1 MNRFSL
7 TSGMIIGMLLISS
20 MLFMTTAF
28 GASSLLSERTYKRL
42 DRIHKL
48 MDKENYTE
56 AQSKLEKLQ
65 QSVKNRPYEKA
76 MVMQTLGYLY
86 SSINKSDKA
95 IESFKA
101 CLNLKVMPEQASQNI
116 RLNMTQL
123 YMEIDKNSQALE
135 MYKLWLK
142 NESNA
147 SASAHILGGTL
158 YANLKDYKNAIHHI
172 KTALSISKKPR
183 EPWYQLL
190 LAIYFE
196 TKNHTDAAVLLEKM
210 VARFP
215 EKKNYWLQLSGTY
228 FTLKKDKQ
236 ALSVSQLAY
245 SKELLQT
252 EKEIINLVRLYLYM
266 SLPMQAATLL
276 EQNITNNRIVEN
288 KDNLLLL
295 SDSFLQARESESAS
309 EYLLKAAKLSNDT
322 QLMLKLA
329 DIQANTDNWKAVIET
344 LDTLNISK
352 LKNPGKTHLLK
363 GIAYY
368 EQDKHADAIKSFRQ
382 ASLDSNSRKNAQQ
395 WLKLVTQ

>member
-1 MNRFSL
+1 MNRISL
-7 TSGMIIGMLLISS
+7 ASGMMICLVLISI
-20 MLFMTTAF
+20 MLFVSTAF
-28 GASSLLSERTYKRL
+28 AAGSLLSERTYKHL

-76 MVMQTLGYLY
+76 MVLQTLGYLY
-86 SSINKSDKA
+86 SSTNKPDKA
-95 IESFKA
+95 IETFNA
-101 CLNLKVMPEQASQNI
+101 CLELKAMPEQAIQNI

-123 YMEIDKNSQALE
+123 YMEIDKNTQALE
-135 MYKLWLK
+135 MYKTWLK
-142 NESNA
+142 NQSNA

-158 YANLKDYKNAIHHI
+158 YANLKEYKNAIYHI
-172 KTALSISKKPR
+172 KTALSLSKMPR

-196 TKNHTDAAVLLEKM
+196 TKNHTDAASLLEKI
-210 VARFP
+210 VANFP
-215 EKKNYWLQLSGTY
+215 DKKNYWLQLSGTY

-245 SKELLQT
+245 SKGLLDT
-252 EKEIINLVRLYLYM
+252 EKEIINLAKMYLYM
-266 SLPMQAATLL
+266 NLPIQAANLI
-276 EQNITNNRIVEN
+276 EQNMDNNKIIEN
-288 KDNLLLL
+288 KENLLLL
-295 SDSFLQARESESAS
+295 SDSYLQAREPESATK
-309 EYLLKAAKLSNDT
+309 YLLKAAKLSDDT

-329 DIQANTDNWKAVIET
+329 DIQASMDNWKAVIET
-344 LDTLNISK
+344 LEALNLST

-368 EQDKHADAIKSFRQ
+368 EQNNKNAAIKSFKQ
-382 ASLDSNSRKNAQQ
+382 ASLDNDSRNNAQQ
-395 WLKLVTQ
+395 WLRLVTQ